1 MAQTRIG
8 GQEPLL
14 LSPPIPVE
22 WAGFTSDTRRMQA
35 CGWEWAVESDTY
47 RYTTRIL
54 ARHRSLG
61 AMLHGELRDDDIR
74 SRAMVY
80 QRDKYAGFRGPPV
93 HLDGLNLEHRVTF
106 ISMDPTQMLR
116 VDMNPEY
123 TTIQEQRWNG
133 DAIDLFRKWAPQS
146 EEIIVAPETV
156 ADLFERIKK
165 MQSPELA
172 EIRERN
178 RKRDIRE
185 QRSENVVAQIITLA
199 A

>member
-1 MAQTRIG
+1 MASFSSG
-8 GQEPLL
+8 DPLL

-22 WAGFTSDTRRMQA
+22 WCGFESDTRRMQA
-35 CGWEWAVESDTY
+35 CGWEFAVNQDVMRREVEF
-47 RYTTRIL
+47 I
-54 ARHRSLG
+54 ARHRRLATFLVG
-61 AMLHGELRDDDIR
+61 RLRDDDIR
-74 SRAMVY
+74 QRSLVY
-80 QRDKYAGFRGPPV
+80 FRQELVGFKGPPLQFTSLTQERNTQFV
-93 HLDGLNLEHRVTF
+93 HLQSSIDDFT
-106 ISMDPTQMLR
+106 R
-116 VDMNPEY
+116 VDMNSEY

-133 DAIDLFRKWAPQS
+133 DTIDLFRKWAPKS